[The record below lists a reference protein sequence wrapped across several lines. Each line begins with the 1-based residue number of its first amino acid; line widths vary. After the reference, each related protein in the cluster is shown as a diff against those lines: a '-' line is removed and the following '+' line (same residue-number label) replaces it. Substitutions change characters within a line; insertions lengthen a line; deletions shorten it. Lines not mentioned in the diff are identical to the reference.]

1 MKDQTTTI
9 FPPVVAVLGHVD
21 HGKTTL
27 LDAIRKSSIAARE
40 TGGITQ
46 KIGASSIIVKHEGA
60 DRRIT
65 LIDTPGH
72 EAFANMRSQ
81 GVSAAD
87 IILLI
92 VASDDGVKPQTRESI
107 EKIKESKLPF
117 IVVLTKSDLE
127 TAQVEKVK
135 NELLKEEI
143 LLEGMGGD
151 VPCIEVSAK
160 TGKNV
165 DALLGLILL
174 SYDLS
179 GVKKSDEGGFLG
191 VVIDAKIDKRRGIVG
206 SVVVKTGKLAIGQK
220 VFVPGQ
226 EAGKIRAFID
236 PEGNQVKTVSPGDAV
251 EILGLTKVLPA
262 GSVLQNTAQEIL
274 PVQVAEALVP
284 VKQDLAFFFS
294 DENKDTLP
302 LILKT
307 ETSAEIEAI
316 KEYLPEK
323 AKVVYEGQGDIAVSD
338 ILLAKD
344 FKAIVVGFN
353 VGVAK
358 DAQRLAQADHVYFK
372 TYKIIYELLDEL
384 QEAIDALMA
393 GPVEKYL
400 GKAQILARFEGTE
413 GVIIG
418 VKVLEG
424 RLSVKDRVILMRG
437 DKELGASNISSI
449 KHGKEDIKDAGKNTE
464 CGIMVSPELDFT
476 VGDMI
481 LSRSIKR

>member
-1 MKDQTTTI
+1 MKDQTTT
-9 FPPVVAVLGHVD
+9 FPPVVSVLGHVD

-27 LDAIRKSSIAARE
+27 LDTIRKSSIASRE

-92 VASDDGVKPQTRESI
+92 VAADDGIKPQTLESI
-107 EKIKESKLPF
+107 QKIKESKLPF
-117 IVVLTKSDLE
+117 IVVLTKCDLE

-135 NELLKEEI
+135 QQLVKEEI
-143 LLEGMGGD
+143 LLEGLGGN
-151 VPCIEVSAK
+151 VSYIEVSAK
-160 TGKNV
+160 TGKNIQE
-165 DALLGLILL
+165 LLELILL

-179 GVKKSDEGGFLG
+179 GVKKSETDDFLG
-191 VVIDAKIDKRRGIVG
+191 VVIDAKLDKRKGVIG
-206 SVVVKTGKLAIGQK
+206 SVVVKGGKVAVGEK

-226 EAGKIRAFID
+226 EAGKIRALVAPD
-236 PEGNQVKTVSPGDAV
+236 GTQVKEAFPGDAV
-251 EILGLTKVLPA
+251 EILGLTKILPA
-262 GSVLQNTAQEIL
+262 GSLLYTKAQVTL
-274 PVQVAEALVP
+274 PAPVSEAVSIAP
-284 VKQDLAFFFS
+284 THDLALFFA
-294 DENKDTLP
+294 DKNKDIFP
-302 LILKT
+302 LVLKT

-344 FKAIVVGFN
+344 FNAIVVGFN

-358 DAQRLAQADHVYFK
+358 DAQGLAQSDHVFYK

-384 QEAIDALMA
+384 KDAIDALTA
-393 GPVEKYL
+393 EPVEKYL
-400 GKAQILARFEGTE
+400 GKAQIIARFEGTE

-424 RLSVKDRVILMRG
+424 RLSVKDRIILMRG
-437 DKELGASNISSI
+437 EKELGLSNIASI
-449 KHGKEDIKDAGKNTE
+449 KHGKEDIKDAPKNTE